1 MIITAIQ
8 RGTVVYVYGK
18 GNSLLFSL
26 NGELRG
32 YTSNSVSVK
41 RGPTINVYN
50 EHGSLISSYNA

>member
-18 GNSLLFSL
+18 CNSLLFSL